1 MCRSGFSRDCLCRDY
16 PGTICPEMNDWRS
29 RLLAAVS
36 PLESG
41 VRGLQVSGFRPPDSE
56 AHRPSRT
63 AAVLVAIL
71 DMPEPQ
77 LVLTRRA
84 DHLPQHPGQVCFPGG
99 AAEDNDRSAVQ
110 TALREAQEEI
120 GLPPEAARPI
130 GFLDRMD
137 TISDYRVLPVVAL
150 VTPPVNWTLDT
161 REVAE
166 VFTVPLVVAL
176 DRQRYQGRTVERDGH
191 RYTVWSLR
199 WGEYDIWGA
208 TAAMLLNLITRME
221 KPGEFE
227 HPGIRSGT

>member
-1 MCRSGFSRDCLCRDY
+1 MKNRHVV
-16 PGTICPEMNDWRS
+16 EVNHWRS

-41 VRGLQVSGFRPPDSE
+41 VRGLQVSGYRPRDSE
-56 AHRPSRT
+56 AYRPGRT
-63 AAVLVAIL
+63 AAVLVAFL
-71 DMPEPQ
+71 DLPEPE

-84 DHLPQHPGQVCFPGG
+84 DHLPQHPGQICFPGG

-130 GFLDRMD
+130 GFLDRLD

-150 VTPPVNWTLDT
+150 VTPPVNWILDT

-166 VFTVPLVVAL
+166 VFTVPVSVAL
-176 DRQRYQGRTVERDGH
+176 DRRRFQGRTVERDGH
-191 RYTVWSLR
+191 HYSVWSLR
-199 WGEYDIWGA
+199 WRDHDIWGA
-208 TAAMLLNLITRME
+208 TAAMLLNLIARME
-221 KPGEFE
+221 KQGEFE
-227 HPGIRSGT
+227 HPDIRSGT